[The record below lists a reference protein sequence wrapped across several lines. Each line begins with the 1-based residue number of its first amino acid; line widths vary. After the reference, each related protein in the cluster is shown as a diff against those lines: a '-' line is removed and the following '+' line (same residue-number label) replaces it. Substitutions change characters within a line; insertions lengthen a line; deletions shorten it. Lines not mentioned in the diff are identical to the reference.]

1 MQAALCAKEVA
12 AAMGATYS
20 TKVVEA
26 FKHKGTPKPTVLFEL
41 GVDDFEDLLLQL
53 KAFFSKHRRVSR
65 ALVGADLA
73 SKDLKMSAKQR
84 RRSLS
89 NDDTAVVA
97 EHEVMPVRDSWLPQA
112 GADNDLQV
120 CSERKLWFGNKCN
133 NRHTQA
139 KAFL

>member
-1 MQAALCAKEVA
+1 VQAALCTKEVA

-20 TKVVEA
+20 TKVVDA
-26 FKHKGTPKPTVLFEL
+26 FKQKGTPKPTVLFEV

-89 NDDTAVVA
+89 NDDTAVM
-97 EHEVMPVRDSWLPQA
+97 EGEKHEMMPVRDSWLPQA
-112 GADNDLQV
+112 DAENELQV
-120 CSERKLWFGNKCN
+120 PKRERERSRLNQLN
-133 NRHTQA
+133 ES
-139 KAFL
+139 